1 MDYDKLSIEELY
13 EEFKKQY
20 YKVSEIAAENL
31 NITNPERIHTDLM
44 NIMNDMELDDYR
56 YKYLLTTQQTEQLGE
71 FIEVA
76 NKLDEQLLP
85 TLNGS
90 TFSENFIIEHN
101 EFGYNKTGITEWQE
115 YSLKVPD
122 DISTI
127 NEDINEADRL
137 AREAEEEVTED
148 LADGDAMT
156 EEFLDEGDSLDLT
169 DEERAAL
176 VDDIEQID
184 DATDPRRLSGLDPDV
199 DIPDT
204 VPEDLVNEVDRDRLR
219 EFLELAEPEGT
230 VEFTAEEIAE
240 QADLNA
246 QSRLTPNE
254 SNTFAD
260 IVDNLNNQADNLPVD
275 KAIKQRFKNK
285 VTSLTTRLLSP
296 GGLIDY
302 VDIYETA
309 VLGLGMVIAAAPEL
323 KNFANTYAH
332 NYWNNLAATHGVAA
346 YNQKEYEPNWERIN
360 DVMNIVEKISPTDML
375 INKVAE
381 YDTDTPYV
389 STYITPTNI
398 DTQNVSEKLKGTLS
412 FMRENPVNADNESDK
427 LKEAFIYGN
436 TK

>member
-1 MDYDKLSIEELY
+1 
-13 EEFKKQY
+13 
-20 YKVSEIAAENL
+20 
-31 NITNPERIHTDLM
+31 
-44 NIMNDMELDDYR
+44 
-56 YKYLLTTQQTEQLGE
+56 
-71 FIEVA
+71 
-76 NKLDEQLLP
+76 
-85 TLNGS
+85 
-90 TFSENFIIEHN
+90 
-101 EFGYNKTGITEWQE
+101 
-115 YSLKVPD
+115 
-122 DISTI
+122 
-127 NEDINEADRL
+127 
-137 AREAEEEVTED
+137 
-148 LADGDAMT
+148 MT